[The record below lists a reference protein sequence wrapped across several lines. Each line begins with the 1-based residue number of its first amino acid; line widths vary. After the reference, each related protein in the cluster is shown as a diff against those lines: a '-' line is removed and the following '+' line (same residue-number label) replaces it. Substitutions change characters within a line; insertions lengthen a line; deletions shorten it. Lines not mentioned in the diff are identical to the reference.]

1 LTGSNG
7 LKDYFVERFQFRMTR
22 DAALEFRQDLPFEA
36 SLIGSGG
43 VSKKAGGI
51 QGRLA
56 EYR

>member
-1 LTGSNG
+1 

-51 QGRLA
+51 QGRQA